1 MTNSDNTQDISLS
14 GHSNYDR
21 LLRTMYPM
29 VLMMLVASIYSI
41 LDGFFIA
48 RFVGTDAFAGMNI
61 ILPVVAI
68 VGALGL
74 MVGAGSS
81 ALVSKTLGEGDKD
94 RAERILSVLISF
106 TLIASVILATTLFV
120 FMPDVASML
129 GADATLLP
137 FAVRYG
143 RILTLALPFYML
155 MMAFNPFYMVIG
167 KPSLGTKVTTISG
180 IVNVSLDLI
189 LILLLDLGL
198 TGAAVSSA
206 LGFVVGGAFPLWYF
220 SSNRSGL
227 KIEFTSQWHGTDW
240 RNIGRCCGNGVS
252 EFVAD
257 ISLNVIGI
265 CYNWQLM
272 RYIGADGVAAYGI
285 LMNLSFLFNS
295 VFMGYNMGVQQFV
308 AYNYGEQ
315 NHPELISLLR
325 KSRVI
330 TGTCGVLLWLTC
342 TCCASVIATIFVGNE
357 TPVHE
362 ITVHA
367 TYIYAASFLFSGLN
381 MFASTWFTA
390 LGNGSVSAV
399 ISFVR
404 TLVLELAAVFTLPLL
419 FGIDGIWSSV
429 IVAEVLAFVLSNSLI
444 SLYRTRYGY

>member
-1 MTNSDNTQDISLS
+1 MTNSDNTQDMSLS

-21 LLRTMYPM
+21 LLRTMCPM

-68 VGALGL
+68 IGALGL

-94 RAERILSVLISF
+94 RAERVFSVLISF
-106 TLIASVILATTLFV
+106 TLIASAILATILFV

-129 GADATLLP
+129 GADAVLLP
-137 FAVRYG
+137 YAVRYG

-167 KPSLGTKVTTISG
+167 KPSLGTKITTVSG

-206 LGFVVGGAFPLWYF
+206 LGFIVGGAFPLWYF
-220 SSNRSGL
+220 SRSRSGL

-240 RNIGRCCGNGVS
+240 RNIGKCCGNGVS

-257 ISLNVIGI
+257 ISLNVVGI

-315 NHPELISLLR
+315 NHSELTSLLR
-325 KSRVI
+325 KSRVVVGI
-330 TGTCGVLLWLTC
+330 GGVLLWLVGAY
-342 TCCASVIATIFVGNE
+342 CAPIIATTFVGNGNN
-357 TPVHE
+357 VHE

-367 TYIYAASFLFSGLN
+367 AHIYAISFLFSGLN

-390 LGNGSVSAV
+390 LGNGFVSAAV
-399 ISFVR
+399 SFVR

-429 IVAEVLAFVLSNSLI
+429 IVAEVLALLLSSSLI
-444 SLYRTRYGY
+444 SLYRKKYGY

>member
-21 LLRTMYPM
+21 LLRTMCPI

-129 GADATLLP
+129 GADAVLLP

-206 LGFVVGGAFPLWYF
+206 LGFVVVGAFPLWYF
-220 SSNRSGL
+220 SNNRSGL

-240 RNIGRCCGNGVS
+240 RNIRN
-252 EFVAD
+252 
-257 ISLNVIGI
+257 
-265 CYNWQLM
+265 
-272 RYIGADGVAAYGI
+272 
-285 LMNLSFLFNS
+285 
-295 VFMGYNMGVQQFV
+295 
-308 AYNYGEQ
+308 
-315 NHPELISLLR
+315 
-325 KSRVI
+325 
-330 TGTCGVLLWLTC
+330 
-342 TCCASVIATIFVGNE
+342 
-357 TPVHE
+357 
-362 ITVHA
+362 
-367 TYIYAASFLFSGLN
+367 
-381 MFASTWFTA
+381 
-390 LGNGSVSAV
+390 
-399 ISFVR
+399 
-404 TLVLELAAVFTLPLL
+404 
-419 FGIDGIWSSV
+419 
-429 IVAEVLAFVLSNSLI
+429 
-444 SLYRTRYGY
+444 

>member
-1 MTNSDNTQDISLS
+1 MSLS

-21 LLRTMYPM
+21 LLRTMCPM

-68 VGALGL
+68 IGALGL

-94 RAERILSVLISF
+94 RAERVFSVLISF
-106 TLIASVILATTLFV
+106 TLIASAILATILFV

-129 GADATLLP
+129 GADAVLLP
-137 FAVRYG
+137 YAVRYG

-167 KPSLGTKVTTISG
+167 KPSLGTKITTVSG

-206 LGFVVGGAFPLWYF
+206 LGFIVGGAFPLWYF
-220 SSNRSGL
+220 SRSRSGL

-240 RNIGRCCGNGVS
+240 RNIGKCCGNGVS

-257 ISLNVIGI
+257 ISLNVVGI

-315 NHPELISLLR
+315 NHSELTSLLR
-325 KSRVI
+325 KSRVVVGI
-330 TGTCGVLLWLTC
+330 GGVLLWLVGAY
-342 TCCASVIATIFVGNE
+342 CAPIIATTFVGNGNN
-357 TPVHE
+357 VHE

-367 TYIYAASFLFSGLN
+367 AHIYAISFLFSGLN

-390 LGNGSVSAV
+390 LGNGFVSAAV
-399 ISFVR
+399 SFVR

-429 IVAEVLAFVLSNSLI
+429 IVAEVLALLLSSSLI
-444 SLYRTRYGY
+444 SLYRKKYGY

>member
-1 MTNSDNTQDISLS
+1 MTNSNNTQDISLS

-21 LLRTMYPM
+21 LLRTMCPI

-94 RAERILSVLISF
+94 RAKRVLSVLISF
-106 TLIASVILATTLFV
+106 TLIASVILATTLFI

-129 GADATLLP
+129 GADAVLLP

-198 TGAAVSSA
+198 TGAAISST
-206 LGFVVGGAFPLWYF
+206 LGFVVGGVFPLWYF
-220 SSNRSGL
+220 SSDRSGL

-240 RNIGRCCGNGVS
+240 RNIGKCCGNGVS

-295 VFMGYNMGVQQFV
+295 VFMGYNMGGQQFI

-315 NHPELISLLR
+315 NHPELTSLLN

-330 TGTCGVLLWLTC
+330 TGACGVLLWLAC

-367 TYIYAASFLFSGLN
+367 TYVYAASFLFSGLN

-390 LGNGSVSAV
+390 LGNGFVSAV

-404 TLVLELAAVFTLPLL
+404 TLVLELAAVFTLPLF
-419 FGIDGIWSSV
+419 FGIDGIWSSI

>member
-14 GHSNYDR
+14 GHSNYGR
-21 LLRTMYPM
+21 LLRTMCPM

-81 ALVSKTLGEGDKD
+81 ALVSKTLGEGDKN
-94 RAERILSVLISF
+94 RAERVFSVLISF
-106 TLIASVILATTLFV
+106 TLIASAILATILFV

-137 FAVRYG
+137 YAVRYG

-167 KPSLGTKVTTISG
+167 KPSLGTKITTVSG

-220 SSNRSGL
+220 SRSRSAL

-240 RNIGRCCGNGVS
+240 RNIGKCCGNGVS

-257 ISLNVIGI
+257 ISLNVVGI

-308 AYNYGEQ
+308 AYNYGER
-315 NHPELISLLR
+315 NHSELTSLLR
-325 KSRVI
+325 KSRVVVG
-330 TGTCGVLLWLTC
+330 TGGVLLWLVGA
-342 TCCASVIATIFVGNE
+342 CCAPIIATTFVGNGNN
-357 TPVHE
+357 VHE

-367 TYIYAASFLFSGLN
+367 AHIYAISFLFSGLN

-390 LGNGSVSAV
+390 LGNGFVSAAV
-399 ISFVR
+399 SFVR

-429 IVAEVLAFVLSNSLI
+429 IVAEVLALLLSSSLI
-444 SLYRTRYGY
+444 SLYRKKYGY

>member
-1 MTNSDNTQDISLS
+1 MSLS

-21 LLRTMYPM
+21 LLRTMCPM

-68 VGALGL
+68 IGALGL

-94 RAERILSVLISF
+94 RAERVFSVLISF
-106 TLIASVILATTLFV
+106 TLIASAILATILFV

-129 GADATLLP
+129 GADAVLLP
-137 FAVRYG
+137 YAVRYG

-167 KPSLGTKVTTISG
+167 KPSLSTKITTVSG

-206 LGFVVGGAFPLWYF
+206 LGFIVGGAFPLWYF
-220 SSNRSGL
+220 SRSRSGL

-240 RNIGRCCGNGVS
+240 RNIGKCCGNGVS

-257 ISLNVIGI
+257 ISLNVVGI

-315 NHPELISLLR
+315 NHSELTSLLR
-325 KSRVI
+325 KSRVVVGI
-330 TGTCGVLLWLTC
+330 GGVLLWLVGAY
-342 TCCASVIATIFVGNE
+342 CAPIIATTFVGNGNN
-357 TPVHE
+357 VHE

-367 TYIYAASFLFSGLN
+367 AHIYAISFLFSGLN

-390 LGNGSVSAV
+390 LGNGFVSAAV
-399 ISFVR
+399 SFVR

-429 IVAEVLAFVLSNSLI
+429 IVAEVLALLLSSSLI
-444 SLYRTRYGY
+444 SLYRKKYGY